1 MKRFSS
7 FENSIRKNF
16 FIYIFLR
23 RLAPFICKFID
34 LEEGFSFSKQIRP
47 LNVDYC
53 ILDVGSNDGT
63 SIRMFRRYF
72 SFAKIIAVDPIATP
86 RFKLRNVTLIR
97 TALSEK
103 EGIRKL
109 VTPIVNGKQLTQYSS
124 FYKEK
129 MISQICS
136 DMALLETEVS
146 TIVNEVS
153 FNTVDNLGV
162 TPFFIK
168 IDVEGYEYT
177 VLSGL
182 TQKANDICF
191 EWHEE
196 EKDSLYKILNHLQSI
211 VYTQFGVIGWF
222 DEGDVFPK
230 ATFSDK
236 GDPYLEYPKEF
247 YTLDELE
254 LDKLIQPERRVN
266 YGMFFA
272 R

>member
-1 MKRFSS
+1 M
-7 FENSIRKNF
+7 NL
-16 FIYIFLR
+16 IFD
-23 RLAPFICKFID
+23 IGYN
-34 LEEGFSFSKQIRP
+34 EGEFTEVCFGKYPNAS
-47 LNVDYC
+47 V
-53 ILDVGSNDGT
+53 
-63 SIRMFRRYF
+63 
-72 SFAKIIAVDPIATP
+72 IAVEANPNLCSVLKREFSVNYNFLLLNNLVSNVVGEDIDFYISHESTGVSTASTEFMNNS
-86 RFKLRNVTLIR
+86 RFTKGSKNVTPN
-97 TALSEK
+97 S
-103 EGIRKL
+103 
-109 VTPIVNGKQLTQYSS
+109 VNWAPPVKVESITIDS
-124 FYKEK
+124 
-129 MISQICS
+129 MIERYGMP
-136 DMALLETEVS
+136 DL
-146 TIVNEVS
+146 
-153 FNTVDNLGV
+153 
-162 TPFFIK
+162 IK

-211 VYTQFGVIGWF
+211 GYTQFGVIGWF
-222 DEGDVFPK
+222 DEGDVFPN
-230 ATFSDK
+230 ATFSDR

>member
-1 MKRFSS
+1 MNLIFDIGYNEGEFTEVCFGKYPNASVIAVEANPNLCVNPKRNFSLNYNFLLLNNLVSNVVGDAIDFYISPYASGVSTASTEFMKNSRFTKGSKNV
-7 FENSIRKNF
+7 EANSIQWNEPIKVESVT
-16 FIYIFLR
+16 
-23 RLAPFICKFID
+23 ID
-34 LEEGFSFSKQIRP
+34 SMIE
-47 LNVDYC
+47 
-53 ILDVGSNDGT
+53 
-63 SIRMFRRYF
+63 RY
-72 SFAKIIAVDPIATP
+72 
-86 RFKLRNVTLIR
+86 
-97 TALSEK
+97 
-103 EGIRKL
+103 GIPDL
-109 VTPIVNGKQLTQYSS
+109 
-124 FYKEK
+124 
-129 MISQICS
+129 
-136 DMALLETEVS
+136 
-146 TIVNEVS
+146 
-153 FNTVDNLGV
+153 
-162 TPFFIK
+162 IK

-196 EKDSLYKILNHLQSI
+196 EKDSLYKILDHLQSI
-211 VYTQFGVIGWF
+211 GYTQFGVIGWF

-247 YTLDELE
+247 YTLEKLE